1 MASFISALSLFVL
14 VLATGC
20 FAFPVN
26 DEQFSS
32 TITPSFID
40 HFTTGKT
47 VISTPQSFDLRLVPD
62 EETTDLPTF
71 PSQKDLQQHF
81 RFESST
87 PVHNQELEENFTQTP
102 RSFDELS
109 TSASYTHTTQGSDSK
124 LEHSERSFDDFSST
138 IESSTQLSEHH
149 LRSIKDD
156 EDENE
161 SNKLSEREFQ
171 LELTTSYMP
180 SFTSTSSVVDPKFY
194 TSESST
200 VFSQSQTSEP
210 STSTTKYTGLL
221 KDEPEEEPKEGLRTE
236 EEPKESLKTEE
247 ETTEEETTEGL
258 KTEEE
263 PKESLKTEEEPK
275 ESLKTEEEPKESL
288 KTEEETTE
296 GLKTEEEP
304 KDNLKTEE
312 EPKESLKTEE
322 ETTEGLKTEE
332 EPKESLKTEEET
344 TEGLKTEEEPQ
355 KDVLPE
361 TESKVKGSK
370 SIVRKDENV
379 KEDDSKESKFP
390 TAQLDQKALDGVSNI
405 PNDFMHIDEDNSV
418 VTRRPE
424 KFSTTTMENEK
435 EPEHKAE
442 KIPLDQGEKSS
453 FNKEKESD
461 N

>member
-247 ETTEEETTEGL
+247 ETTE
-258 KTEEE
+258 
-263 PKESLKTEEEPK
+263 
-275 ESLKTEEEPKESL
+275 
-288 KTEEETTE
+288 
-296 GLKTEEEP
+296 
-304 KDNLKTEE
+304 
-312 EPKESLKTEE
+312 
-322 ETTEGLKTEE
+322 
-332 EPKESLKTEEET
+332 
-344 TEGLKTEEEPQ
+344 GLKTEEEPQ